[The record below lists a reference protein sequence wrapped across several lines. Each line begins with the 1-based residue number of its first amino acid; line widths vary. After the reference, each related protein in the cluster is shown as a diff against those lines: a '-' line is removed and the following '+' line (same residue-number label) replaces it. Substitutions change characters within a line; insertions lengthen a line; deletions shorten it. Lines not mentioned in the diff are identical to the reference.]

1 MSAPTAEL
9 NELESIEKEIYRLTQ
24 LLKPLRKKKRE
35 LETRIYDYIE
45 KQGKPGIKYKGKQI
59 LPKTTSVVDRSRSK
73 KIKEQ
78 DGANILTNYGL
89 SSENS
94 ETIIK
99 EIMEA
104 MRGPRQEQT
113 KLTIKKL

>member
-1 MSAPTAEL
+1 MSAPTAAL
-9 NELESIEKEIYRLTQ
+9 NELESIEKEINRLSA
-24 LLKPLRKKKRE
+24 LLRPLRKKKRE
-35 LETRIYDYIE
+35 LEKVISDYIE
-45 KQGKPGIKYKGKQI
+45 QQGKPGIKYKGKQI

-73 KIKEQ
+73 KTKEQ

-89 SSENS
+89 SEENS
-94 ETIIK
+94 STIIR

-113 KLTIKKL
+113 KLSIKKL